1 MRLVWSKP
9 ALLEWMGAIMA
20 GARLRLL
27 VWLMALA
34 AILAGCTQGAG
45 LPQSVTAP
53 AQDAATA
60 VPASSTPGANPAGD
74 GTAPAPLPTSVPT
87 AASAPAPAA
96 APAPSPSLAPAPTPA
111 PAPQPFALDLYRE
124 GDFVPQYTFDWC
136 VAASIQ
142 MAHNLIDATGGGT
155 WADRAQQNELWEMA
169 RARSSDSFNGANP
182 FGWAQVLTEAGMGP
196 YRVVSIP
203 GYEEALRTAASALT
217 VTGRPVGRV
226 MWSGRHAW
234 VMSGFESSGDPR
246 QFPAFSVTGIR
257 VLDPLYPYGSGQWG
271 PSPAPNALLTPEQLA
286 TQFVVREPRR
296 WSSALPA
303 GYLLVLPVGA

>member
-1 MRLVWSKP
+1 MT
-9 ALLEWMGAIMA
+9 

-27 VWLMALA
+27 AGTVALA
-34 AILAGCTQGAG
+34 GFLAACTPPAG
-45 LPQSVTAP
+45 LQEAATTPAPSAAPSRTAP
-53 AQDAATA
+53 AGLSPSAAGGTLA
-60 VPASSTPGANPAGD
+60 PPSVP
-74 GTAPAPLPTSVPT
+74 GTAAPGSAPPLTP
-87 AASAPAPAA
+87 APAPAR
-96 APAPSPSLAPAPTPA
+96 PAVPVPAA
-111 PAPQPFALDLYRE
+111 PAPQPFAINLYRE

-142 MAHNLIDATGGGT
+142 MAHNLIDSTGGGT
-155 WADRAQQNELWEMA
+155 WADRAQQNDLWEMA

-203 GYEEALRTAASALT
+203 DYGEALRTAARAIT
-217 VTGRPVGRV
+217 ETGRPVGLV

-234 VMSGFESSGDPR
+234 VMSGFEARGDPR
-246 QFPAFSVTGIR
+246 QFSDFSVTGIH

-271 PSPAPNALLTPEQLA
+271 PSPAPNSLLSPEELA

-296 WSSALPA
+296 WSSGLPA
-303 GYLLVLPVGA
+303 GYLLVLPVSA